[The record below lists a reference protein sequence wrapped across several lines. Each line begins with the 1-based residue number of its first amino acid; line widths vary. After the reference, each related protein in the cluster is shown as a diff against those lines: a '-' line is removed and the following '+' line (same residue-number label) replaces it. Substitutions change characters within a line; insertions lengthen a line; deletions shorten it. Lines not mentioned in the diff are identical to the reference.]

1 MPTKLPL
8 GRLEQIRLRE
18 AWENEAGDFTPW
30 LATTD
35 NIKLLGDAVDME
47 LEVEAIEQHVGP
59 FRADIVCRNL
69 ADDSLVLIENQIERT
84 DHNHLGQ
91 LLTYAAGLE
100 AVTVIWIAERFQD
113 EHRAALDWLNTITEK
128 KFNFFGLEIELWQI
142 GGSPAAPKFNVVC
155 KPNEWVRRNP
165 PGPVEA
171 SPIRLLQQEYWTA
184 FNRFLVDSGSKLKW
198 APPGP
203 KGFLSFALGRSGF
216 GIWAIVALFNPVET
230 SLYEG
235 TIRAQLTIEHPESV
249 GMFNALLARK
259 DDIERQLGEPL
270 VWMEVDEGQR
280 RQRILL
286 WTKGQIEDRAD
297 WPRQHKWLKDK
308 VERMHAVFLPI
319 VRELQ
324 PMPALSEGAAVQ
336 GT

>member
-18 AWENEAGDFTPW
+18 AWENEAGDFTTW
-30 LATTD
+30 LATPE

-47 LEVEAIEQHVGP
+47 LEVEATEQHVGP

-69 ADDSLVLIENQIERT
+69 ADDSLVLVENQIERT

-142 GGSPAAPKFNVVC
+142 GGPPAAPKFNVVC
-155 KPNEWVRRNP
+155 KPNEWVRGPRTSG
-165 PGPVEA
+165 PGEVT
-171 SPIRLLQQEYWTA
+171 PIRLLEQEYWTVFTRLLA
-184 FNRFLVDSGSKLKW
+184 DSGSKLKW

-203 KGFLSFALGRSGF
+203 KRFLAFALGRSGF
-216 GIWAIVALFNPVET
+216 GLWVVIAQFNPADT
-230 SLYEG
+230 TRNEG
-235 TIRAQLTIEHPESV
+235 SIRIQLTIEHAESA
-249 GMFNALLARK
+249 GMFAALLSNK
-259 DDIERQLGEPL
+259 DHIERQLGEPL
-270 VWMEVDEGQR
+270 VWMEVEEGQR
-280 RQRILL
+280 RRRAFLAM
-286 WTKGQIEDRAD
+286 KAQIEDRSD
-297 WPRQHKWLKDK
+297 WPRQHKWLKEK
-308 VERMHAVFLPI
+308 LEAMHAVFAPI

-324 PMPALSEGAAVQ
+324 PLPLTGEPQ
-336 GT
+336 QT